1 MCLTPKHYTTEVKLS
16 HLKYLLK
23 MNLKHIEQL
32 TEYLDINHEKIV
44 EQENEYIETMDHFKD
59 IWEDTKEYIDEF
71 TDTRYVGSDK
81 ILNKF
86 ISNQERNSNILSIKY
101 ELMKAEI
108 ERIYVEEMEVSLFTA
123 NDGTQY
129 FLNEETNY
137 LHDTDTGN
145 IVAKYD
151 DDNKFITYKL
161 FSKVRGC

>member
-44 EQENEYIETMDHFKD
+44 EQENEYIETMDHYKD
-59 IWEDTKEYIDEF
+59 IWEDTKKFIDNLKYIGLDV
-71 TDTRYVGSDK
+71 DIKR
-81 ILNKF
+81 LNKC
-86 ISNQERNSNILSIKY
+86 ISNHEYNNILIATRY

-108 ERIYVEEMEVSLFTA
+108 GRISGEEMEVRVFIA
-123 NDGTQY
+123 NNGKEYYQ
-129 FLNEETNY
+129 NEETNY
-137 LHDTDTGN
+137 LYDKDTCA
-145 IVAKYD
+145 IVGKYD
-151 DDNKFITYKL
+151 PIDDGITYKL

>member
-1 MCLTPKHYTTEVKLS
+1 
-16 HLKYLLK
+16 

-32 TEYLDINHEKIV
+32 TEYLDINNEKIV
-44 EQENEYIETMDHFKD
+44 EQENEYLETMDHYKD
-59 IWEDTKEYIDEF
+59 IWEDTKEFINNF
-71 TDTRYVGSDK
+71 KGARYEGSVK
-81 ILNKF
+81 TLNKF

-108 ERIYVEEMEVSLFTA
+108 ERVSGEMEVSLFTA

-151 DDNKFITYKL
+151 DDTNFITYKL

>member
-1 MCLTPKHYTTEVKLS
+1 
-16 HLKYLLK
+16 

-44 EQENEYIETMDHFKD
+44 EQENEYLETMDHFKD
-59 IWEDTKEYIDEF
+59 IWEDTKEYIDDF

-108 ERIYVEEMEVSLFTA
+108 ERISEEMEVCLFTA
-123 NDGTQY
+123 YDGTQY
-129 FLNEETNY
+129 FLNEETKY
-137 LHDTDTGN
+137 LHDTNTGN

-151 DDNKFITYKL
+151 DDNKFIIYML

>member
-1 MCLTPKHYTTEVKLS
+1 
-16 HLKYLLK
+16 

-44 EQENEYIETMDHFKD
+44 EKENEYLETMDHYKD
-59 IWEDTKEYIDEF
+59 IWEDTKEFIDDFKYIGK
-71 TDTRYVGSDK
+71 YVDIK
-81 ILNKF
+81 RLNKF
-86 ISNQERNSNILSIKY
+86 ISNEECNSNILSKRY

-108 ERIYVEEMEVSLFTA
+108 ERISGEEMEVCLFNA

-129 FLNEETNY
+129 YLNEKTNY

-151 DDNKFITYKL
+151 DDTNFITYKL

>member
-1 MCLTPKHYTTEVKLS
+1 
-16 HLKYLLK
+16 

-32 TEYLDINHEKIV
+32 TEYLDINNEKIV
-44 EQENEYIETMDHFKD
+44 EQENEYLETMDHYKD
-59 IWEDTKEYIDEF
+59 IWEDTKEFINNFKDS
-71 TDTRYVGSDK
+71 RYEGSVK
-81 ILNKF
+81 TLNKF

-108 ERIYVEEMEVSLFTA
+108 ERVSGEMEVSLFTA

-137 LHDTDTGN
+137 LHDTTTGN

-151 DDNKFITYKL
+151 DDTNFITYKL